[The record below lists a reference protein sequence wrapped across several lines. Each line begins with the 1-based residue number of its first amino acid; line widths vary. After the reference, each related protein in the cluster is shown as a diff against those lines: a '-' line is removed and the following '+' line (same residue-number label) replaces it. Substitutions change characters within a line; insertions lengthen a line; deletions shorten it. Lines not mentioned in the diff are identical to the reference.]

1 MVWLHL
7 FSIFEQKSDKADKL
21 HKESSKIMDEITVEH
36 AVAPIT
42 PDSYTTTVDSE
53 MGKEEKT
60 LRSLGIQTTSN
71 NYPA

>member
-1 MVWLHL
+1 
-7 FSIFEQKSDKADKL
+7 
-21 HKESSKIMDEITVEH
+21 MDEITVEH

-60 LRSLGIQTTSN
+60 IRSLGIQTTSN